1 MEAPIVCKLLD
12 ILVAIGP
19 LFCINI
25 GLAVPFLEGKQF
37 IERLKD
43 HFDPI
48 ICHTYTGVNSV
59 GCIVPFPKSLRLN
72 IEDF

>member
-48 ICHTYTGVNSV
+48 ICHTYTGVN
-59 GCIVPFPKSLRLN
+59 
-72 IEDF
+72 